1 MASGSL
7 IEAARPHAQEG
18 DIDSKALRTALTGVF
33 FSGFGPLMVR
43 NSPVDTAA
51 TAFWRV
57 LIALPAAMWLARN
70 EASLPVKARMLSIV
84 AGLLV
89 AADLV
94 LWNRAVVSTTILEAT
109 LLATLYPLL
118 VALGGWLIWRQR
130 ITRWLGI
137 GGALAFGGLVLMT
150 LGPATGQST
159 VEGNLYAIAAA
170 VFYSGCLLL
179 TGRLCQVYP
188 AVAVTAWS
196 FAGASLGTL
205 PIAWF
210 EESFLPVGV
219 YGWGYMA
226 LYGALT
232 LAAYVLINR
241 SLGKLPTAL
250 VAVLGYGQP
259 VVATILAIPLLG
271 EVPGFG
277 DLVGAAIVVAGL
289 MLATRPDKPASA

>member
-1 MASGSL
+1 MA
-7 IEAARPHAQEG
+7 
-18 DIDSKALRTALTGVF
+18 DSSSIGVAKLAVADGAVDPTALRTAVIGVF

-57 LIALPAAMWLARN
+57 LIALPAAMWLARR
-70 EASLPVKARMLSIV
+70 EAPLPAKAKLLSIV

-94 LWNRAVVSTTILEAT
+94 LWNHAVVSTTILEAT
-109 LLATLYPLL
+109 LLATIYPLL
-118 VALGGWLIWRQR
+118 VALGGWLLWRQT

-137 GGALAFGGLVLMT
+137 GGAVAFGGLVLMT

-188 AVAVTAWS
+188 AAAVTAWS
-196 FAGASLGTL
+196 FLGAALGTL

-210 EESFLPVGV
+210 EDRFLPVGV
-219 YGWGYMA
+219 YGWSYMA
-226 LYGALT
+226 LYGVLT
-232 LAAYVLINR
+232 LAAYTLINR

-259 VVATILAIPLLG
+259 VVATALAVPLLG

-289 MLATRPDKPASA
+289 GLATRSDRPASA

>member
-1 MASGSL
+1 VANGSS
-7 IEAARPHAQEG
+7 IGVAKPVVVDSA
-18 DIDSKALRTALTGVF
+18 IDPKALRAALTGIF

-57 LIALPAAMWLARN
+57 VIAMPAAMWLARH
-70 EASLPVKARMLSIV
+70 ETPLPVKAKLLSMV

-109 LLATLYPLL
+109 LLATIYPLL
-118 VALGGWLIWRQR
+118 VALGGWLLWRQT

-137 GGALAFGGLVLMT
+137 GGAVAFGGLVLMT

-159 VEGNLYAIAAA
+159 VEGNLYAITAA
-170 VFYSGCLLL
+170 VFYAGCLLL

-196 FAGASLGTL
+196 FVGAALGTL
-205 PIAWF
+205 PIAVF
-210 EESFLPVGV
+210 EDRFIPVGV

-232 LAAYVLINR
+232 LGAYVLINR

-259 VVATILAIPLLG
+259 VIATALAVPLLG

-277 DLVGAAIVVAGL
+277 DLVGAGIVVAGL
-289 MLATRPDKPASA
+289 MLATRSDRPASV

>member
-1 MASGSL
+1 MESSSTGLS
-7 IEAARPHAQEG
+7 EG
-18 DIDSKALRTALTGVF
+18 AVTDGVIDPKALRTAVVGIF

-57 LIALPAAMWLARN
+57 LIALPAAMWLARQG
-70 EASLPVKARMLSIV
+70 APLPTTAKALSI
-84 AGLLV
+84 ASGFLV

-109 LLATLYPLL
+109 LLATIYPLL
-118 VALGGWLIWRQR
+118 VAVGGWLIWRQK
-130 ITRWLGI
+130 ITRRLGI
-137 GGALAFGGLVLMT
+137 GGVLAFGGLIVMT

-159 VEGNLYAIAAA
+159 VEGNLYAVAAA
-170 VFYSGCLLL
+170 LFYAGCILL
-179 TGRLCQVYP
+179 TGQLCKVYST
-188 AVAVTAWS
+188 VTVTAWS
-196 FAGASLGTL
+196 FVGAALGAL
-205 PIAWF
+205 PFAWF
-210 EESFLPVGV
+210 EENFLPIGV
-219 YGWGYMA
+219 YGWGYMV

-259 VVATILAIPLLG
+259 VIATALAIPLLG
-271 EVPGFG
+271 EVPGYV
-277 DLVGAAIVVAGL
+277 DLLGAAIVVVGL
-289 MLATRPDKPASA
+289 VFATRPARSAST